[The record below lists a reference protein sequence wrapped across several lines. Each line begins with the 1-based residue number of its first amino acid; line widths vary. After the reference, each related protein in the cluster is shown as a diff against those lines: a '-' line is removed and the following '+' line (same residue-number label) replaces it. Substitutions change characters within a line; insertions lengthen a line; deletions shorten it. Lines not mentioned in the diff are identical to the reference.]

1 MSTRVLTHSFREG
14 VAMALQLSVS
24 NETGPARV
32 DRPPRSGEAKPT
44 GAPLRLD
51 RIDRRIVNELQADA
65 TLPLA
70 RLADRVGLSQTP
82 CWKRIQKLEQAGV
95 ITRRV
100 ALVDPAKVSL
110 GLTAFVAVSA
120 ADHGPDWRDSFH
132 RVTAAMPEILEIWRV
147 VGEADYLLKVVVRD
161 LAAFDAF
168 YGRLTASIALKSV
181 SSQLALERVAHTTAL
196 PVPPD
201 ES

>member
-1 MSTRVLTHSFREG
+1 VLVYLEQLPKG
-14 VAMALQLSVS
+14 VAMTSQLSSS
-24 NETGPARV
+24 NGIGSIQAA
-32 DRPPRSGEAKPT
+32 RPPSAGEAK
-44 GAPLRLD
+44 ADVQPLRLD

-82 CWKRIQKLEQAGV
+82 CWKRIQKLERAGI

-100 ALVDPAKVSL
+100 ALVDPNKVSL

-120 ADHGPDWRDSFH
+120 SDHGPAWRDTFH
-132 RVTAAMPEILEIWRV
+132 RVTSSMPEILEIWRV
-147 VGEADYLLKVVVRD
+147 AGEADYLLKVVVRD
-161 LAAFDAF
+161 LPAFDAF
-168 YGRLTASIALKSV
+168 YGRLTASIELKSV

-196 PVPPD
+196 PIPPD
-201 ES
+201 ET

>member
-1 MSTRVLTHSFREG
+1 MTLQHS
-14 VAMALQLSVS
+14 S
-24 NETGPARV
+24 NGTAPVRAG
-32 DRPPRSGEAKPT
+32 RPPEAEKAKPD
-44 GAPLRLD
+44 GFPLRLD

-95 ITRRV
+95 ITGRV
-100 ALVDPAKVSL
+100 ALVDPTKVSL

-120 ADHGPDWRDSFH
+120 ADHGPAWRDSFY

-147 VGEADYLLKVVVRD
+147 AGEADYLLKVVVRD
-161 LAAFDAF
+161 LPAFDAF
-168 YGRLTASIALKSV
+168 YGRLTSSIELKSV

-196 PVPPD
+196 PIPSD
-201 ES
+201 EA

>member
-1 MSTRVLTHSFREG
+1 
-14 VAMALQLSVS
+14 
-24 NETGPARV
+24 
-32 DRPPRSGEAKPT
+32 
-44 GAPLRLD
+44 
-51 RIDRRIVNELQADA
+51 VNELQADA

-82 CWKRIQKLEQAGV
+82 CWKRVQKLEQAGV

-100 ALVDPAKVSL
+100 ALVDPNKVSL

-120 ADHGPDWRDSFH
+120 ADHGPAWREGFLN
-132 RVTAAMPEILEIWRV
+132 VTSAMPEILEVWRV
-147 VGEADYLLKVVVRD
+147 AGEADYLLKVVVRD
-161 LAAFDAF
+161 LPAFDDF
-168 YGRLTASIALKSV
+168 YGRLTASVDIKSV

-201 ES
+201 EP